1 MSWLTLRLQFINRVY
16 IMKKTL
22 IYTIKLIL
30 PALLILSLMY
40 LLRGGKNILEGI
52 YILFPVIFV
61 LQGVFC
67 SDSLIQTTIGY
78 SLTSAVFIV
87 FVNLLYSMGS
97 CVDLLIIY
105 LVLGIMACMVK
116 MFVIKKIREAKAN
129 K

>member
-1 MSWLTLRLQFINRVY
+1 M
-16 IMKKTL
+16 MKRTL
-22 IYTIKLIL
+22 IYIIKLIL

-61 LQGVFC
+61 LQGMFC
-67 SDSLIQTTIGY
+67 SDSLIQATIGY
-78 SLTSAVFIV
+78 SLTSSVFIV

-105 LVLGIMACMVK
+105 LALGIAACIVK
-116 MFVIKKIREAKAN
+116 MIVIKKLRESKAN